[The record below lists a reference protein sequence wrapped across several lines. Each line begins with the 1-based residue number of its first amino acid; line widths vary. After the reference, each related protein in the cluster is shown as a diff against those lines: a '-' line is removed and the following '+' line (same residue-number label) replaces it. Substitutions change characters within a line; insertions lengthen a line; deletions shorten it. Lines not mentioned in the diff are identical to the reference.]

1 MATTGKMELHQD
13 NKDDI
18 VALFHRESRYEHH
31 YNDQLNTRMIGA
43 ESPTSTLHHDNLLT
57 TSTVASKRR
66 EKICQWM
73 YRVTDFYNY
82 DRKITY
88 TA

>member
-1 MATTGKMELHQD
+1 MKLNQYNTD
-13 NKDDI
+13 NGL
-18 VALFHRESRYEHH
+18 ALIQRESRYENH
-31 YNDQLNTRMIGA
+31 YNAQPIKRPTGV
-43 ESPTSTLHHDNLLT
+43 ESPISVKYHID
-57 TSTVASKRR
+57 VFAASKMR

-73 YRVTDFYNY
+73 YRVIDFCNY